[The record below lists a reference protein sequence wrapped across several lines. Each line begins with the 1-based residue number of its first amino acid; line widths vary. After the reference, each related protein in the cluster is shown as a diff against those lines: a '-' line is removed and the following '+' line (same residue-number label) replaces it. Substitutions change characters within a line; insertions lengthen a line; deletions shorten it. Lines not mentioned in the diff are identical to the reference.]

1 MIIHAAARKCL
12 GVRRVS
18 AAVLLALLGCLS
30 LAACGSNKESP
41 AEAKQHLCT
50 SLDAFAASVVSL
62 QGLGLSSSEDEL
74 NNQLDKID
82 KAWNQVVDDAKDVKS
97 AHTDTI
103 ESTYDDLKQSV
114 QDRPTD
120 KPITEVVAGLQ
131 PKLTAFADA
140 WKQFANSL
148 DCKSAS

>member
-1 MIIHAAARKCL
+1 MRARATLSC
-12 GVRRVS
+12 VRNS
-18 AAVLLALLGCLS
+18 LAAVLLAVLCCLS

-50 SLDAFAASVVSL
+50 SLDGFAASVVAL

-74 NNQLDKID
+74 NNALDKID

-97 AHTDTI
+97 ANTDTI
-103 ESTYDDLKQSV
+103 KSTYDDLKQAV
-114 QDRPTD
+114 QNRPTD